1 MFFSFFFCFVLSLC
15 QDEKNPTLIHY
26 WVKNLPIPQILFYTL
41 FVCYL
46 MWCESREFL
55 ISSRMA
61 RSNKK
66 RKLLRIGIIK
76 IYDDWNNFSFCFRN
90 ARMTFARCSGNGVNG
105 KSIRCH
111 WKKNMDPV
119 LTFSIRPNFI
129 CLGCKVFKWFRTPD
143 CVIWLGQKRSLLNLS
158 TWTIMLFMFSCF
170 CLFRRDRDRY
180 DTSRSPSPRGKKNVK
195 MCRVWRTV
203 LPENTVQ

>member
-1 MFFSFFFCFVLSLC
+1 MSMGQGKDSESSRGIELQTFRFLAPMLYHWVTRDSTLSKARSSFVTCVLHTARISYVQSVMRVNCKFFCLFFSFFFCFVLSLF

-26 WVKNLPIPQILFYTL
+26 LVKNLPIPQILFYTV

-76 IYDDWNNFSFCFRN
+76 IYDDWNNFSFRFRN

-105 KSIRCH
+105 KSTRCH
-111 WKKNMDPV
+111 WKKKHGSFFWPFQFDLISSALV
-119 LTFSIRPNFI
+119 
-129 CLGCKVFKWFRTPD
+129 
-143 CVIWLGQKRSLLNLS
+143 
-158 TWTIMLFMFSCF
+158 
-170 CLFRRDRDRY
+170 
-180 DTSRSPSPRGKKNVK
+180 VK
-195 MCRVWRTV
+195 Y
-203 LPENTVQ
+203 

>member
-1 MFFSFFFCFVLSLC
+1 
-15 QDEKNPTLIHY
+15 
-26 WVKNLPIPQILFYTL
+26 
-41 FVCYL
+41 

-66 RKLLRIGIIK
+66 RKLFRIGIIK
-76 IYDDWNNFSFCFRN
+76 IYDDWNNFSFRFRN

-105 KSIRCH
+105 KSTRCH

-170 CLFRRDRDRY
+170 FVCFAGIGTDMTQVGRLPLEVKRMLKCVECGEQYFLKILF
-180 DTSRSPSPRGKKNVK
+180 SNFHFNGSHLGFI
-195 MCRVWRTV
+195 
-203 LPENTVQ
+203 